1 MSAELAG
8 SEKKAE
14 RLVSAI
20 VATMSLI
27 RDTFTGRLT
36 FGRVDIGTIFVSLVY
51 VYSLLISICFS
62 FRFR

>member
-36 FGRVDIGTIFVSLVY
+36 FGRVDIGTIFVFKISLVY
-51 VYSLLISICFS
+51 FYSFLISICF
-62 FRFR
+62 FI